1 MLDYDFRQLSVLVTN
16 ITEMEFS
23 EDASILL
30 AALRT
35 DTDAA
40 TQALASDPQAL
51 RHLPGVV
58 VVGLTARLQKTLTI
72 LLAREASDAWWGTF
86 FAARRAGTYGV
97 EAAAPLNLVHWVLV
111 TTVEKGKLSVARI
124 AAHALK
130 DEVYW
135 ADPVDEPCRSCA
147 EMSAWPPAHA
157 LLQAALRSPDREEA
171 VDFLVSDMW
180 WPSSASVAPVPTA
193 FPHPCGHGSALQHPV
208 GAAASLDSSA
218 AVRLLL
224 SRGVAVPAGDSP
236 RHPVCGENPRGDP
249 ADPCSCDSV
258 LDVAVRL
265 GKSSDTLRVLTE
277 GAGRCDVNCVRICL
291 CAGPTG
297 PVWAVKSPLMTALVT
312 GERAAFDFLALRQRE
327 CTADLQIEAPEPPAS
342 QPGPDGGLPA
352 AFPPWEQQRGRG
364 TGLAL
369 LPRTIGTALLHHII
383 ASNKQ
388 DYLFPALAAGA
399 VDPSSLGLVL
409 AAFLQERHAS
419 GNTLFRSIPP
429 AASQA
434 VLRDCLGVA
443 LDRAAVSVSWDVD
456 TSVDAALSGAGA
468 VDAAALQ
475 RLRQFLQRVADISVE
490 ATRVMAWRRRRHLS
504 IARARQLQV
513 RAVRPAVAATDAAP
527 GSEHFDSGAPPAT
540 CHGMSEWRDP
550 RMCMS

>member
-1 MLDYDFRQLSVLVTN
+1 MPVRQPPALVTQ
-16 ITEMEFS
+16 ITKMELS
-23 EDASILL
+23 EDASGLL
-30 AALRT
+30 AALRE
-35 DTDAA
+35 DDAA
-40 TQALASDPQAL
+40 AAQALISDPQAL
-51 RHLPGVV
+51 RHLPEVV
-58 VVGLTARLQKTLTI
+58 VVGLTARLQKTLTT
-72 LLAREASDAWWGTF
+72 LLTRDASDAWWSTF
-86 FAARRAGTYGV
+86 FATRRTGDYGL

-111 TTVEKGKLSVARI
+111 STVERGKLSVARL

-130 DEVYW
+130 DEEYW
-135 ADPVDEPCRSCA
+135 ADPAHEPCRPCA
-147 EMSAWPPAHA
+147 EMSAWPPAHL
-157 LLQAALRSPDREEA
+157 LLQAALHSPDRDEA
-171 VDFLVSDMW
+171 VDFLVYDLW
-180 WPSSASVAPVPTA
+180 WPLSASAAPARTA
-193 FPHPCGHGSALQHPV
+193 FPHPCGHGSALQHPL

-224 SRGVAVPAGDSP
+224 RRGVAVPAGDSS
-236 RHPVCGENPRGDP
+236 RHPVCGENPRSSP

-258 LDVAVRL
+258 LDVAVRV

-277 GAGRCDVNCVRICL
+277 GAGRCDVNCVRSCL

-327 CTADLQIEAPEPPAS
+327 HPADLQIETPAPPAS
-342 QPGPDGGLPA
+342 EPGLDGGLPA
-352 AFPPWEQQRGRG
+352 AFPPWELQRGRG

-399 VDPSSLGLVL
+399 VDPTSLGLVL

-429 AASQA
+429 AASHA

-443 LDRAAVSVSWDVD
+443 LDRAATSVSSGVD
-456 TSVDAALSGAGA
+456 TSAVAALSGAGA
-468 VDAAALQ
+468 EDAAALQ
-475 RLRQFLQRVADISVE
+475 RLRQYLQRVADISVE

-504 IARARQLQV
+504 IARARRLQS
-513 RAVRPAVAATDAAP
+513 RAVCSAVAATDVAT
-527 GSEHFDSGAPPAT
+527 GSPSSDSGGA
-540 CHGMSEWRDP
+540 GDLP
-550 RMCMS
+550 RHTGVA